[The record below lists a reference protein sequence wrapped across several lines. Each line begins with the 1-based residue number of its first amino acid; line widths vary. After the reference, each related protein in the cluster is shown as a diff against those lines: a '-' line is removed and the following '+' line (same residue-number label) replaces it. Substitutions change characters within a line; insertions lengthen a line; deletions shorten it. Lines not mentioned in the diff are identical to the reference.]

1 MEAQLATNLA
11 DERLCASTTPTTR
24 MSLVSHKR
32 CLPHCP
38 KGPSF
43 RCLATTVA
51 AAASIILVIVISSS
65 SAHQQ
70 ATKSNNHASAFSTP
84 EAISNSKFRS
94 QTLLARFKRQQ
105 SGSSSGQGNGGS
117 SPSIGGSNP
126 SSASGDP
133 NDPNNPNANQ
143 DDKPIEETLNSL
155 KCDFGSADALD
166 LCKFKISD
174 NSDNPL
180 SPGLA
185 TWTLGSGRTALF
197 QGGPL
202 IDGGSGND
210 TSGGYIFYETSNP
223 FISQPTPANQSMG
236 LSRYSIDPY
245 GTTLHASEFATSFNQ
260 NPKNQRSSIITGS
273 SQQQHQQG
281 FQQVLSTRLVVGL
294 GNNGPYGPALTSPN
308 LTSPGPSGMCL
319 SFQYAIQ
326 GLSAEELRVFVND
339 HKTGRSRMI
348 WSSFESAGGN
358 WTKGEVLYSVTN
370 THSLTF
376 VATSSTAPSIT
387 KDSQQR
393 RFRGHIA
400 IDEIDVNKHDPQLAD
415 GPCKGHCNFDGD
427 LCGWTNSDDGQE
439 DDFEWLFG
447 RGSDNL
453 FTGPPRDFTSSA
465 NNEITGSY
473 LYTDSGFPRRP
484 GDRALLVSPMFQP
497 TAVNDAMCMRIAVHM
512 FGSGIGSL
520 VIKIRYAEEGFAAA
534 LPGSANTSPLAG
546 SATDGGGGGASA
558 ASSGGSVGSTSGS
571 SGASSQSSPAT
582 LDGPKAGT
590 NELIIWEMFGD
601 AGNSWHQAQTSV
613 SSSKSP
619 FQVVIEGTVGENHL
633 GNIAIDEISFSPGA
647 CPTSPPVASKN
658 YGDCTFEQSMCYWRN
673 PDAEIHLDDLDW
685 VRSADEQSIHGP
697 NFDHTLKKRS
707 GSYLKLEN
715 TFREPKSGTRAFL
728 LSPIFQPKASGSVQ
742 CLSFYYYMFM
752 RSISSSGPN
761 LGTIRVYLAS
771 NNELVPIWRLTNP
784 ISSPNWKHARASL
797 STAMIDGQPV
807 APTKLFQ
814 IAFEGIWGDAPSGA
828 LALDDITVFD
838 GACEIWPPEARSV
851 PGECTFDVD
860 LCSWSNRT
868 YDLIGNADSAIDSSR
883 SPFLQSVNNA
893 IGSQYAGRLT
903 SFISGSNQMSR
914 RMSWQLATIDNRPV
928 NLQDH
933 TYKAPIG
940 YVFVDVLDSSSQ
952 QMAFPLQSIEVTVQS
967 GQQIVQCLSFWFAA
981 YGRQDGNRLD
991 IHLTQASAPP
1001 QSPDD
1006 GSSGNSNT
1014 RGQSSNSSGS
1024 GGQSSGQGSSQ
1035 ASGQASG
1042 SASSSLVAAASGLA
1056 GSSTDSET
1064 ENANAWKNIDG
1075 KLIWSMSLKN
1085 ITDVNRRKWLYGQVT
1100 LKADSNH
1107 IVRFVAITNDGGF
1120 ALDDISYFDGA
1131 CQTRPIHAKVYNDDD
1146 DDTTAPQSSPTTASK
1161 PA

>member
-1 MEAQLATNLA
+1 MEEQPATHMAN
-11 DERLCASTTPTTR
+11 ERLGTKTSTIYHNCPFSRTKKSSRRHTTIN
-24 MSLVSHKR
+24 
-32 CLPHCP
+32 
-38 KGPSF
+38 
-43 RCLATTVA
+43 AT
-51 AAASIILVIVISSS
+51 AASIFILVIVISTLLSK
-65 SAHQQ
+65 QQ
-70 ATKSNNHASAFSTP
+70 ATGSNNHESALRTP
-84 EAISNSKFRS
+84 EAIQDSNFRGQS
-94 QTLLARFKRQQ
+94 VLTRFKRQQ
-105 SGSSSGQGNGGS
+105 SGGSSGQSSGS
-117 SPSIGGSNP
+117 SAPSTGSSNP
-126 SSASGDP
+126 LSPLGDP
-133 NDPNNPNANQ
+133 NDPNNPANANANQ
-143 DDKPIEETLNSL
+143 EDKPIEETLNSL
-155 KCDFGSADALD
+155 KCDFGTADVPD
-166 LCKFKISD
+166 LCKFRISD
-174 NSDNPL
+174 NSENPL
-180 SPGLA
+180 SQGLA

-197 QGGPL
+197 QGGPMN
-202 IDGGSGND
+202 DGGPGND

-223 FISQPTPANQSMG
+223 FVASSGPMTMTNQSVG

-245 GTTLHASEFATSFNQ
+245 GTSVHANDFPTNFIQS
-260 NPKNQRSSIITGS
+260 PKNQRSSMITS
-273 SQQQHQQG
+273 TNQQQQSG

-294 GNNGPYGPALTSPN
+294 GNTGPYGPSLTSPN

-339 HKTGRSRMI
+339 HKTGRSRLI
-348 WSSFESAGGN
+348 WSSSESAGGN

-376 VATSSTAPSIT
+376 VATSSTSSSAI

-427 LCGWTNSDDGQE
+427 LCGWTNSEDGQD

-453 FTGPPRDFTSSA
+453 FTGPARDFTSSA
-465 NNEITGSY
+465 NNELTGSY
-473 LYTDSGFPRRP
+473 LFTDSGYPRRP
-484 GDRALLVSPMFQP
+484 GDRAQLVSPMFQP

-534 LPGSANTSPLAG
+534 LPGSANTPSG
-546 SATDGGGGGASA
+546 SSDGSTGGATA
-558 ASSGGSVGSTSGS
+558 TTGGSSGGST
-571 SGASSQSSPAT
+571 GAAAQPASAS
-582 LDGPKAGT
+582 LDGPKAGM
-590 NELIIWEMFGD
+590 NELIIWEMSGD

-673 PDAEIHLDDLDW
+673 PDADIHLDDLDW

-797 STAMIDGQPV
+797 STAMIDGQPT

-838 GACEIWPPEARSV
+838 GACDIWPPEARSV

-860 LCSWSNRT
+860 LCSWSNKT
-868 YDLIGNADSAIDSSR
+868 YDLIGNADAAIDSSR

-903 SFISGSNQMSR
+903 SFIGGSSQMSR

-940 YVFVDVLDSSSQ
+940 YVFVDVLDSSNQ
-952 QMAFPLQSIEVTVQS
+952 QMAFPLQSNEVTVQN
-967 GQQIVQCLSFWFAA
+967 GQQFVQCLSFWFAA
-981 YGRQDGNRLD
+981 YGRQDSNRLN

-1001 QSPDD
+1001 QPPEEGPSAA
-1006 GSSGNSNT
+1006 SV
-1014 RGQSSNSSGS
+1014 RGQSGSTTSGTQSGSTPTASNGGQATASTSTNPTASATSSSG
-1024 GGQSSGQGSSQ
+1024 G
-1035 ASGQASG
+1035 
-1042 SASSSLVAAASGLA
+1042 
-1056 GSSTDSET
+1056 STDAAEV

-1085 ITDVNRRKWLYGQVT
+1085 ITDINRRKWLYGQVT

-1107 IVRFVAITNDGGF
+1107 IVKFVAITNDGGF
-1120 ALDDISYFDGA
+1120 ALDDISYFEGA
-1131 CQTRPIHAKVYNDDD
+1131 CKTRPANAKVYNEDEEDVA
-1146 DDTTAPQSSPTTASK
+1146 APQLPPTATTK
-1161 PA
+1161 PAP